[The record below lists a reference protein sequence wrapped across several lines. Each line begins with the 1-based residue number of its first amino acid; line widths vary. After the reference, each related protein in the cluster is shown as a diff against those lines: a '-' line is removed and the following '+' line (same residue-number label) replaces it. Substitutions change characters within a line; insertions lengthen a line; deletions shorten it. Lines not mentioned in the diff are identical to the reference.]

1 MKRFFYT
8 NSTILLF
15 MSGFMNI
22 TDLII
27 LILIFGFIGFT
38 IYENMIIQKRNGII
52 EKKVLLRRKNKSESL
67 VFIALIAIL
76 IYQSSHDGI
85 SIKSIILLV
94 ILSLFGLYTAFLRQ
108 PKLLL
113 KKSGMY
119 YTSQYIQYKQ
129 IKAIRLPEQGGM
141 LIGLHNA
148 KTLVIYPDNPQEVN
162 NIIEFLLQK
171 DVIKRHTPDEK

>member
-52 EKKVLLRRKNKSESL
+52 EKRFYYAEKISLKV
-67 VFIALIAIL
+67 
-76 IYQSSHDGI
+76 
-85 SIKSIILLV
+85 
-94 ILSLFGLYTAFLRQ
+94 
-108 PKLLL
+108 
-113 KKSGMY
+113 
-119 YTSQYIQYKQ
+119 
-129 IKAIRLPEQGGM
+129 
-141 LIGLHNA
+141 
-148 KTLVIYPDNPQEVN
+148 
-162 NIIEFLLQK
+162 
-171 DVIKRHTPDEK
+171 

>member
-1 MKRFFYT
+1 
-8 NSTILLF
+8 
-15 MSGFMNI
+15 
-22 TDLII
+22 
-27 LILIFGFIGFT
+27 
-38 IYENMIIQKRNGII
+38 
-52 EKKVLLRRKNKSESL
+52 
-67 VFIALIAIL
+67 
-76 IYQSSHDGI
+76 
-85 SIKSIILLV
+85 
-94 ILSLFGLYTAFLRQ
+94 
-108 PKLLL
+108 
-113 KKSGMY
+113 MY